1 MIEQDLKNADLK
13 TLFEMVD
20 KIGSKRYHRLT
31 SADLEDYRKYE
42 HWRYIQADAELG
54 STPTS
59 KKWVDEHSTP
69 TCPVCGDDHH
79 SRGGKNIDHKMPR
92 AQYPWL
98 SMSFQNFWVICRAC
112 NLEKA
117 EMNWYEY
124 ERYCF
129 KNKPDQY
136 HHILEARPQK
146 LLLSLVVEN

>member
-13 TLFEMVD
+13 TLFDLVD
-20 KIGSKRYHRLT
+20 KIGGKRYHRLT
-31 SADLEDYRKYE
+31 SADLEDYRQYDN
-42 HWRYIQADAELG
+42 WRYIQADPELG
-54 STPTS
+54 STPIS
-59 KKWVDEHSTP
+59 KKWVAEHSTQ
-69 TCPVCGDDHH
+69 TCPVCGDAHRL
-79 SRGGKNIDHKMPR
+79 RGGKNIDHKMPR

-98 SMSFQNFWVICRAC
+98 SLNFQNFWVICRAC

-129 KNKPDQY
+129 KNYADRY
-136 HHILEARPQK
+136 HYILEERPQQ